1 MPRRILCS
9 WPIRRKLLLLLI
21 LIIFPVSGVIVQS
34 GLEER
39 SRQIAAA
46 SNKALLVAQSLAAQ
60 QEQVANGIRQMLSTL
75 ALLPEVQRQ
84 DGEACSR
91 LFKDLHDRNPIYSTI
106 VAVKPDGAIFAS
118 SQPIQGTIDLSDRK
132 HIRDAL
138 RTLDFSAG
146 EYIVGRVSKVESLN
160 FTYPVLTPDG
170 KLVAL
175 VVAGFRLNEYA
186 RFIAEAGL
194 PEGFSISIV
203 DHKGMRLYRLPLH
216 SEAAS
221 GRPVPDV
228 SFEQMTG
235 ARDEGIYEYQGA
247 DGIERIYAYKQIRLR
262 DDASPYLYMVAGIA
276 KEQMLTRANQKMLHD
291 LFFLSI
297 ATFLAIALM
306 WYLEDLALARPV
318 RQLVDATQKFGKGDM
333 RTRTGLQ
340 HTADEL
346 GQLARSFDDMA
357 SLLEM
362 RDRERRQA
370 EEDLQTAWEKLEV
383 KVAERTEE
391 LARANQSLQ
400 SEILERRQAELR
412 LRKSEEQYRVF
423 VETASE
429 GMWAVNADHHI
440 TFVNQVIH
448 EKLGYSMEEM
458 IGRPVSDFVVE
469 EELEDHL
476 LKLES
481 RIQGV
486 SQKFER
492 KLRRRNGEPLWV
504 IVSATSLLNEEG
516 VYQGSFSMLT
526 DISDRKQAEE
536 ALQEREEIFRAF
548 MEFSPIYVFIKDEQ
562 IRPIRLSTNY
572 EEMIGRPL
580 EEIYGKTMDEIFPA
594 DLARSMIEDDL
605 TVLRQGSPIEVV
617 EELDGRV
624 YKTTKFPIIKEG
636 KSNLLGGFTM
646 DITAQERMQAAL
658 REKEL
663 RYRTLFEA
671 ANDAIF
677 LMEGPL
683 CIECNLQAVSM
694 LDVAGKEDI
703 IGHHVV
709 DFSPQKQP
717 GGESSAKKADQLMK
731 ACYEGISQS
740 FYWQFQSK
748 TGNLIDAEVSLTIL
762 NINGKTFI
770 QSVVRDVSESM
781 RAAEDRKKMEVQL
794 VQVQK
799 LEAIGRLA
807 GGVAHDYNNML
818 GVILGY
824 VDLLKTELPADAPVL
839 KRILEIE
846 KAGLRSRDITRQLLA
861 FSRKQIALPRVV
873 DLNSLIENMQK
884 TLARLIGEDVELH
897 FTPGQWPCRVAID
910 PSQVDQILVNLA
922 INARDAMPLGGKL
935 AMETKNITVDEAY
948 CGEHIDFRPGGY
960 VQLTV
965 SDEGIGMSK
974 EVLSHIFEP
983 FFTTKEPG
991 KGTGLGLSTV
1001 YGIVKQNGG
1010 FILARSEPEEGS
1022 TFNIYL
1028 PQTTAG
1034 AEEDGMSAEDG
1045 LPTGAGTILLV
1056 EDDDMVREM
1065 VRGMLKA
1072 IGYTAY
1078 EAASSQEALEFL
1090 EKSSVRIDLL
1100 LTDVIMPGMGGKE
1113 LAEKVKA
1120 NNSGIRVLFM
1130 SGYAS
1135 NVIVHHGVLD
1145 EGVNYIQKPFSME
1158 DLARKLGTLMGKKA
1172 DPA

>member
-1 MPRRILCS
+1 
-9 WPIRRKLLLLLI
+9 
-21 LIIFPVSGVIVQS
+21 
-34 GLEER
+34 
-39 SRQIAAA
+39 
-46 SNKALLVAQSLAAQ
+46 
-60 QEQVANGIRQMLSTL
+60 
-75 ALLPEVQRQ
+75 
-84 DGEACSR
+84 
-91 LFKDLHDRNPIYSTI
+91 
-106 VAVKPDGAIFAS
+106 
-118 SQPIQGTIDLSDRK
+118 
-132 HIRDAL
+132 
-138 RTLDFSAG
+138 
-146 EYIVGRVSKVESLN
+146 
-160 FTYPVLTPDG
+160 
-170 KLVAL
+170 
-175 VVAGFRLNEYA
+175 
-186 RFIAEAGL
+186 
-194 PEGFSISIV
+194 
-203 DHKGMRLYRLPLH
+203 
-216 SEAAS
+216 
-221 GRPVPDV
+221 
-228 SFEQMTG
+228 
-235 ARDEGIYEYQGA
+235 
-247 DGIERIYAYKQIRLR
+247 
-262 DDASPYLYMVAGIA
+262 
-276 KEQMLTRANQKMLHD
+276 
-291 LFFLSI
+291 
-297 ATFLAIALM
+297 
-306 WYLEDLALARPV
+306 
-318 RQLVDATQKFGKGDM
+318 
-333 RTRTGLQ
+333 
-340 HTADEL
+340 
-346 GQLARSFDDMA
+346 
-357 SLLEM
+357 
-362 RDRERRQA
+362 
-370 EEDLQTAWEKLEV
+370 
-383 KVAERTEE
+383 
-391 LARANQSLQ
+391 
-400 SEILERRQAELR
+400 
-412 LRKSEEQYRVF
+412 
-423 VETASE
+423 
-429 GMWAVNADHHI
+429 
-440 TFVNQVIH
+440 
-448 EKLGYSMEEM
+448 
-458 IGRPVSDFVVE
+458 
-469 EELEDHL
+469 
-476 LKLES
+476 
-481 RIQGV
+481 
-486 SQKFER
+486 
-492 KLRRRNGEPLWV
+492 
-504 IVSATSLLNEEG
+504 
-516 VYQGSFSMLT
+516 
-526 DISDRKQAEE
+526 
-536 ALQEREEIFRAF
+536 
-548 MEFSPIYVFIKDEQ
+548 
-562 IRPIRLSTNY
+562 
-572 EEMIGRPL
+572 
-580 EEIYGKTMDEIFPA
+580 MDEIFPA

-605 TVLRQGSPIEVV
+605 TILRQGRPIEVV

-624 YKTTKFPIIKEG
+624 YKTTKFPIIREG

-663 RYRTLFEA
+663 RYRMLFEA

-717 GGESSAKKADQLMK
+717 SGESSAEKADHLMK

-748 TGNLIDAEVSLTIL
+748 TGNLIDAEVSLSIL
-762 NINGKTFI
+762 NINGKSYI

-818 GVILGY
+818 GV
-824 VDLLKTELPADAPVL
+824 LKTELPADAPVL

-884 TLARLIGEDVELH
+884 TLVRLIGEDVELR
-897 FTPGQWPCRVAID
+897 FTPGRGPCRVAID

-935 AMETKNITVDEAY
+935 VMETKNITVDEAY

-1010 FILARSEPEEGS
+1010 FILACSEPAEGS

-1028 PQTTAG
+1028 PQTTGG
-1034 AEEDGMSAEDG
+1034 AEEAGMSAEDG

-1100 LTDVIMPGMGGKE
+1100 LTDVIMPGMDGKE

-1135 NVIVHHGVLD
+1135 NVIVHRGVLD
-1145 EGVNYIQKPFSME
+1145 EGVHYIQKPFSME
-1158 DLARKLGTLMGKKA
+1158 GLARKLGTLMGKKA